1 MKKIYNL
8 LVLLLVGLASFAQPY
23 YVYTAT
29 KSGLWNDVTVWNI
42 TLRSDGIPKN
52 KVVIPGPY
60 TITANNGVNGAGLG
74 NVEIEV
80 SGRIQMAAN
89 TTINF
94 SNNSSIRLVGAG
106 NINGTSNNQ
115 RLVIGGVV
123 KYNGSLDGL
132 KTGANTI
139 ADNTSGASPNGFRM
153 MGILPVTFANFYVSR
168 VDADVMVR
176 WTTATESNNHHF
188 EVQRSEDGQ
197 SWKTIAIVSAAGNS
211 TELNSYSYTDKNMLK
226 SIAYYRIMQV
236 DFDGRFSYTVVRAV
250 KNSTENAE
258 PKIFITKNGMLTVL
272 FEEIKSQVSVDVYN
286 ASGQSVIHRRYEQSA
301 YITLQSLN
309 MASGVYVVRII
320 DENNE
325 VATKKIFVE

>member
-1 MKKIYNL
+1 
-8 LVLLLVGLASFAQPY
+8 
-23 YVYTAT
+23 
-29 KSGLWNDVTVWNI
+29 
-42 TLRSDGIPKN
+42 
-52 KVVIPGPY
+52 
-60 TITANNGVNGAGLG
+60 
-74 NVEIEV
+74 
-80 SGRIQMAAN
+80 
-89 TTINF
+89 
-94 SNNSSIRLVGAG
+94 
-106 NINGTSNNQ
+106 
-115 RLVIGGVV
+115 
-123 KYNGSLDGL
+123 
-132 KTGANTI
+132 
-139 ADNTSGASPNGFRM
+139 
-153 MGILPVTFANFYVSR
+153 